1 MAQHVDPGKR
11 CAETITGLHGCR
23 LLDSCW
29 VDIIDACKV
38 QIRHQERGQV
48 IVDIPNVL
56 EQVCCIDVLHSQC
69 LSQTSPCASTHT
81 PNGISWGSNTL
92 DSASQ
97 ITACTSEGG
106 SVTTRCTVWATI
118 RHALWGKCPALR
130 SLPLAPRTSCG
141 ERSTPQ
147 TADHTREVLDGIE
160 QSYLGRKALGHG
172 RKAQQLIR
180 QRLINAAGGLLR
192 KEIVERAAGEARQ
205 RAKALHRGTAAVK
218 RRTSQ
223 S

>member
-1 MAQHVDPGKR
+1 MLHRCPALTTSVSDQPMHIYPHPERHILGVQH
-11 CAETITGLHGCR
+11 
-23 LLDSCW
+23 S
-29 VDIIDACKV
+29 
-38 QIRHQERGQV
+38 GQR
-48 IVDIPNVL
+48 I
-56 EQVCCIDVLHSQC
+56 
-69 LSQTSPCASTHT
+69 
-81 PNGISWGSNTL
+81 
-92 DSASQ
+92 Q

-106 SVTTRCTVWATI
+106 SVTTRCTFWATI

-130 SLPLAPRTSCG
+130 SLPLALRTSCG

-147 TADHTREVLDGIE
+147 TADYTREVLEGIE

-172 RKAQQLIR
+172 RKAQQLMR
-180 QRLINAAGGLLR
+180 QRLVDAAGGLLR

>member
-1 MAQHVDPGKR
+1 MR
-11 CAETITGLHGCR
+11 
-23 LLDSCW
+23 
-29 VDIIDACKV
+29 
-38 QIRHQERGQV
+38 
-48 IVDIPNVL
+48 
-56 EQVCCIDVLHSQC
+56 
-69 LSQTSPCASTHT
+69 
-81 PNGISWGSNTL
+81 
-92 DSASQ
+92 
-97 ITACTSEGG
+97 
-106 SVTTRCTVWATI
+106 
-118 RHALWGKCPALR
+118 
-130 SLPLAPRTSCG
+130 G